1 MSEPN
6 SRVMS
11 PLDRLPPLQTLRA
24 FEAAGRLSSMTLAA
38 QELNL
43 THGAVSRHIKTL
55 EAHLGV
61 ALFERLTRRIV
72 LTESGAEF
80 LPVVT
85 RSLTELTREAERL
98 RSLNA
103 TTRLTLSTSV
113 SLASKWLAPRLH
125 RLMLRLP
132 DYDVHLDVTDIN
144 VELADGRIDAAVRYG
159 AGHYPNAVAERILDE
174 TVTPVCSP
182 EYWGKTGA
190 RSSPADLTGCTL
202 LHEDRMLANW
212 ERWFALAGLAKLRS
226 RGPAYSHGSLAIEAA
241 LRGEGVALGRSV
253 LVAEDLAAGRLV
265 APFPELRLKAERGYD
280 LVYRPGN
287 QDHPKVRAV
296 RDWLADEIRRFL
308 GGAAQPHS

>member
-1 MSEPN
+1 
-6 SRVMS
+6 MS

-38 QELNL
+38 EELNV
-43 THGAVSRHIKTL
+43 THGAVSRHVKTL
-55 EAHLGV
+55 ETHLGV

-72 LTESGAEF
+72 LTEAGAEF
-80 LPVVT
+80 LTVVA
-85 RSLTELTREAERL
+85 RNLAELTREAERL

-103 TTRLTLSTSV
+103 ATRLTLSTSV

-125 RLMLRLP
+125 RLMVRLP

-144 VELADGRIDAAVRYG
+144 VDLADGRIDAAVRYG
-159 AGHYPNAVAERILDE
+159 IGPYPNAVAERILDE

-182 EYWGKTGA
+182 AYWTKTGA
-190 RSSPADLTGCTL
+190 WSSPVELAGCTL

-241 LRGEGVALGRSV
+241 LRGEGVVLGRSV

-265 APFPELRLKAERGYD
+265 APFPELKLAAERGYD
-280 LVYRPGN
+280 LVYRAGS
-287 QDHPKVRAV
+287 QDNPKLRAV
-296 RDWLADEIRRFL
+296 RDWLADEIGLFL
-308 GGAAQPHS
+308 SRTG

>member
-1 MSEPN
+1 MES
-6 SRVMS
+6 MFA
-11 PLDRLPPLQTLRA
+11 RLPPLQTLRA

-43 THGAVSRHIKTL
+43 THGAVSRHVKTL

-61 ALFERLTRRIV
+61 PLFERLTRRIV
-72 LTESGAEF
+72 LTEAGARF
-80 LPVVT
+80 LAVVA
-85 RSLTELTREAERL
+85 RSLAELTREAERL
-98 RSLNA
+98 RSLN
-103 TTRLTLSTSV
+103 TGTRLTLSTSV

-125 RLMLRLP
+125 RLMVRLP

-144 VELADGRIDAAVRYG
+144 VDLSDGRIDAAVRYG
-159 AGHYPNAVAERILDE
+159 AGQYPNAVAERILDE
-174 TVTPVCSP
+174 MVTPVCSP
-182 EYWGKTGA
+182 AYASKIGA
-190 RSSPADLTGCTL
+190 GASPAELARGTL

-212 ERWFALAGLAKLRS
+212 EQWFALAGLAQLRS

-241 LRGEGVALGRSV
+241 LRGEGVALGRSM

-265 APFPELRLKAERGYD
+265 APFPKLTLKAERGYD

-296 RDWLADEIRRFL
+296 RDWLADEIRLFL
-308 GGAAQPHS
+308 SNVGRQAGALD

>member
-1 MSEPN
+1 M
-6 SRVMS
+6 MS
-11 PLDRLPPLQTLRA
+11 PFDRLPPLQTLRA

-38 QELNL
+38 EELNV

-55 EAHLGV
+55 EAHLGL

-72 LTESGAEF
+72 LTEAGAEF

-85 RSLTELTREAERL
+85 RNLTELTREAERL

-103 TTRLTLSTSV
+103 ATRLTLSTSV

-144 VELADGRIDAAVRYG
+144 VDLADGRIDAAVRYG
-159 AGHYPNAVAERILDE
+159 TGHYPNAVAERILDE
-174 TVTPVCSP
+174 TVTPMCSP
-182 EYWGKTGA
+182 SYWSRTGSW
-190 RSSPADLTGCTL
+190 SSPAELAGCTL

-212 ERWFALAGLAKLRS
+212 EQWFALAGLARLRS

-241 LRGEGVALGRSV
+241 LRGEGVVLGRSV

-265 APFPELRLKAERGYD
+265 APFPELTLKAERGYD
-280 LVYRPGN
+280 LVYRPGS
-287 QDHPKVRAV
+287 QDHPKVRVV
-296 RDWLADEIRRFL
+296 RDWLADEIKLFL
-308 GGAAQPHS
+308 SRTG

>member
-1 MSEPN
+1 
-6 SRVMS
+6 MS

-38 QELNL
+38 EELNV

-72 LTESGAEF
+72 LTEAGAEF

-85 RSLTELTREAERL
+85 RNLTELTREAERL

-103 TTRLTLSTSV
+103 ATRLTLSTSV

-144 VELADGRIDAAVRYG
+144 VDLADGRIDAAVRYG
-159 AGHYPNAVAERILDE
+159 TGHYPNAVAERILDE
-174 TVTPVCSP
+174 TVTPMCSP
-182 EYWGKTGA
+182 SYWSRTGA
-190 RSSPADLTGCTL
+190 WSSPTELARCTL

-212 ERWFALAGLAKLRS
+212 EQWFALTGLAKLRS

-241 LRGEGVALGRSV
+241 LRGEGVVLGRSV
-253 LVAEDLAAGRLV
+253 LVAEDLAAGRLI
-265 APFPELRLKAERGYD
+265 APFPELTLKAERGYD
-280 LVYRPGN
+280 LVYRPGT

-296 RDWLADEIRRFL
+296 RDWLADEIRLFL
-308 GGAAQPHS
+308 SSAG

>member
-1 MSEPN
+1 MSESN
-6 SRVMS
+6 SRMMS

-38 QELNL
+38 EELNV

-132 DYDVHLDVTDIN
+132 DYDVHLDVTDHN
-144 VELADGRIDAAVRYG
+144 VDLADGRIDAAVRYG
-159 AGHYPNAVAERILDE
+159 AGQYPNAVAERVLEE

-182 EYWGKTGA
+182 AYRPTTGPL
-190 RSSPADLTGCTL
+190 SSPAELAGCTL

-212 ERWFALAGLAKLRS
+212 ERWFALAGLGKLRS

-241 LRGEGVALGRSV
+241 LRGEGVVLGRSV

-265 APFPELRLKAERGYD
+265 APFPALKLVAERGYD
-280 LVYRPGN
+280 LVYRPGT

-296 RDWLADEIRRFL
+296 REWLADDIRLFL
-308 GGAAQPHS
+308 SSTG

>member
-1 MSEPN
+1 M
-6 SRVMS
+6 MS

-38 QELNL
+38 EELNV

-132 DYDVHLDVTDIN
+132 DYDVHLDVTDHN
-144 VELADGRIDAAVRYG
+144 VDLADGRIDAAVRYG
-159 AGHYPNAVAERILDE
+159 AGQYPNAVAERVLEE

-182 EYWGKTGA
+182 EYWTSTGSW
-190 RSSPADLTGCTL
+190 SSPAELVRCTL

-212 ERWFALAGLAKLRS
+212 DRWFTLAGLGNLRS

-241 LRGEGVALGRSV
+241 LRGEGVVLGRSV

-265 APFPELRLKAERGYD
+265 APFPALKLVAERGYD
-280 LVYRPGN
+280 LVYRPGT

-296 RDWLADEIRRFL
+296 REWLADEIRLFL
-308 GGAAQPHS
+308 SSTG

>member
-1 MSEPN
+1 MVS
-6 SRVMS
+6 MFT
-11 PLDRLPPLQTLRA
+11 RLPPLQTLRA

-43 THGAVSRHIKTL
+43 THGAVSRHVKTL

-72 LTESGAEF
+72 LTDAGTTF
-80 LPVVT
+80 LAVVA
-85 RSLTELTREAERL
+85 RNLAELTREAERL
-98 RSLNA
+98 RSLTTA
-103 TTRLTLSTSV
+103 TRLTLSTSV

-125 RLMLRLP
+125 RLMVRVP

-144 VELADGRIDAAVRYG
+144 VELSDGRIDAAVRYG
-159 AGHYPNAVAERILDE
+159 AGQYPNAVAERILDE

-182 EYWGKTGA
+182 AYWNKTGW
-190 RSSPADLTGCTL
+190 SSPAELAGCTL

-212 ERWFALAGLAKLRS
+212 EQWFALAGLAKLRS

-265 APFPELRLKAERGYD
+265 APFPALTLKAERGYD

-287 QDHPKVRAV
+287 RDHPKVRAV
-296 RDWLADEIRRFL
+296 RDWLADEIRLFL
-308 GGAAQPHS
+308 NSTG

>member
-6 SRVMS
+6 LRVMS

-38 QELNL
+38 EELNV

-55 EAHLGV
+55 ETHLGV
-61 ALFERLTRRIV
+61 ALFERLIRRIV
-72 LTESGAEF
+72 LTEAGAEF
-80 LPVVT
+80 LPVVA
-85 RSLTELTREAERL
+85 RCLVELTRGAEHL

-103 TTRLTLSTSV
+103 AKRLTLSTSV

-125 RLMLRLP
+125 RLMVRLP
-132 DYDVHLDVTDIN
+132 DYDIHLDVTDIN
-144 VELADGRIDAAVRYG
+144 VDLADGRIDAAVRYG
-159 AGHYPNAVAERILDE
+159 TGPYLSAVAERILDE
-174 TVTPVCSP
+174 TVTPVCTP
-182 EYWGKTGA
+182 AYWNKTGA
-190 RSSPADLTGCTL
+190 WSSPAELAGCTL

-212 ERWFALAGLAKLRS
+212 ERWFALAGLAKLRG

-241 LRGEGVALGRSV
+241 LRGEGVVLGRSV
-253 LVAEDLAAGRLV
+253 LVAEDLAAGRLI
-265 APFPELRLKAERGYD
+265 APFPELKLAAERGYD

-296 RDWLADEIRRFL
+296 RGWLADEIGLFL
-308 GGAAQPHS
+308 SRTG

>member
-1 MSEPN
+1 MMSIFA
-6 SRVMS
+6 
-11 PLDRLPPLQTLRA
+11 RLPPLQTLRA

-43 THGAVSRHIKTL
+43 THGAVSRHVKTL

-61 ALFERLTRRIV
+61 ALFERMTRRIV
-72 LTESGAEF
+72 LTEAGAEF
-80 LPVVT
+80 LAVVA
-85 RSLTELTREAERL
+85 RSLAELTREAERL
-98 RSLNA
+98 RSLNVA
-103 TTRLTLSTSV
+103 TRLTLSTSV

-125 RLMLRLP
+125 RLMVRVP

-159 AGHYPNAVAERILDE
+159 TGQYPNAVAERILDE

-182 EYWGKTGA
+182 DYAVEIGA
-190 RSSPADLTGCTL
+190 RVSPTELTGCIL

-212 ERWFALAGLAKLRS
+212 EQWFALAGLAKLRS

-265 APFPELRLKAERGYD
+265 APFPQLTLKAERGYD

-296 RDWLADEIRRFL
+296 RDWLTDEIRLFL
-308 GGAAQPHS
+308 GGAPPPHS

>member
-6 SRVMS
+6 SHVMS

-38 QELNL
+38 EELNV

-72 LTESGAEF
+72 LTEAGAEF
-80 LPVVT
+80 LPVVA
-85 RSLTELTREAERL
+85 RSLTELSREAERL

-103 TTRLTLSTSV
+103 ATRLTLSTSV

-125 RLMLRLP
+125 RLMVRLP

-144 VELADGRIDAAVRYG
+144 VDLADGRIDAAVRYG
-159 AGHYPNAVAERILDE
+159 PGHYPGAIAERILDE
-174 TVTPVCSP
+174 TVTPMCSP
-182 EYWGKTGA
+182 AYRSRIGA
-190 RSSPADLTGCTL
+190 WSSPADLAGCTL

-212 ERWFALAGLAKLRS
+212 EQWFALAGLAKLRS

-241 LRGEGVALGRSV
+241 LRGEGVVLGRSV

-265 APFPELRLKAERGYD
+265 APFPELTLKAERGYD
-280 LVYRPGN
+280 LVYRPAT

-296 RDWLADEIRRFL
+296 RDWLADEIGLFL
-308 GGAAQPHS
+308 SRTG

>member
-1 MSEPN
+1 M
-6 SRVMS
+6 MS

-38 QELNL
+38 EELNV
-43 THGAVSRHIKTL
+43 THGAVSRHVKTL
-55 EAHLGV
+55 ETHLGV

-72 LTESGAEF
+72 LTEAGAEF
-80 LPVVT
+80 LTVVA
-85 RSLTELTREAERL
+85 RNLAELTREAERL

-103 TTRLTLSTSV
+103 ATRLTLSTSV

-125 RLMLRLP
+125 RLMVRLP

-144 VELADGRIDAAVRYG
+144 VDLADGRIDAAVRYG
-159 AGHYPNAVAERILDE
+159 IGPYPNAVAERILDE

-182 EYWGKTGA
+182 AYWTKTGA
-190 RSSPADLTGCTL
+190 WSSPVELAGCTL

-241 LRGEGVALGRSV
+241 LRGEGVVLGRSV

-265 APFPELRLKAERGYD
+265 APFPELKLAAERGYD
-280 LVYRPGN
+280 LVYRAGS
-287 QDHPKVRAV
+287 QDNPKLRAV
-296 RDWLADEIRRFL
+296 RDWLADEIGLFL
-308 GGAAQPHS
+308 SRTG